1 MKKLV
6 MLGLLVFLLATPL
19 AALAAT
25 ITIVHSCDNYGEV
38 IPCG

>member
-6 MLGLLVFLLATPL
+6 ILCLFLILSAAPSM
-19 AALAAT
+19 ALAAT
-25 ITIVHSCDNYGEV
+25 VTIVHSCDNYGEV

>member
-1 MKKLV
+1 MKRLAIV
-6 MLGLLVFLLATPL
+6 ALFLILSAAPL
-19 AALAAT
+19 AALAAS

>member
-6 MLGLLVFLLATPL
+6 MLSLCMVFLAAPL
-19 AALAAT
+19 VTLAAT
-25 ITIVHSCDNYGEV
+25 ITVVHSCDNYGEV